1 MCAKFLN
8 QYQHGKQLKECKK
21 KHKKKKKIKKKKNK
35 HLQFICEYMLN
46 IAAAA
51 ANQH

>member
-1 MCAKFLN
+1 MRKI
-8 QYQHGKQLKECKK
+8 LKSILAWKIVKRMQK
-21 KHKKKKKIKKKKNK
+21 KHKNKKKIKKKKNK
-35 HLQFICEYMLN
+35 HLQFISEYMLN